1 MYGDHPSGA
10 NMLDLFDEF
19 KKVVTLLAEH
29 NIDYALCGGLALAV
43 YGIPRATIDIDLL
56 IMPEALGDVV
66 QLARELGYKKEALP
80 MRFTDRGIEIRR
92 ISKFDQESGDILMLD
107 LLLVTPV
114 ILPVWESRRE
124 VAWEHGTLWV
134 VSHDGLIALKSL
146 RGSGQDLEDISRLK
160 KESADEC

>member
-1 MYGDHPSGA
+1 
-10 NMLDLFDEF
+10 MLDLFDEF
-19 KKVVTLLAEH
+19 NKVVTLLAKR

-56 IMPEALGDVV
+56 IMPEAFEEVV
-66 QLARELGYKKEALP
+66 KLARELGYKKEALP
-80 MRFTDRGIEIRR
+80 KRFSDKGIEIRH

-107 LLLVTPV
+107 LLLVTPT

-124 VAWEHGTLWV
+124 VEWEHGTLWV
-134 VSHDGLIALKSL
+134 VSYDGLIALKSL

-160 KESADEC
+160 KESADEH